1 MRRSSELIEWELSC
15 QKMKTLLI
23 LLSVLLSVGIAAAQ
37 EMYFFE
43 TVEGTGE
50 TLLQDGRLVQT
61 RDIKIVKPPQSGPVQ
76 FTSDEIGPKVIFTL
90 VKDPPEDWVPRCVVG
105 DDVLIS
111 QFSVERPKPGKDR
124 PTLLILRYHDA
135 QKMAWWGNNLADFMR
150 SRYDL
155 LRYTPTR

>member
-1 MRRSSELIEWELSC
+1 
-15 QKMKTLLI
+15 MKTLLI
-23 LLSVLLSVGIAAAQ
+23 LLSMPFAISIASAQ

-43 TVEGTGE
+43 TVKGAGE
-50 TLLQDGRLVQT
+50 ASVENGRLVQT
-61 RDIKIVKPPQSGPVQ
+61 REIKIVKPPQSGPVQ
-76 FTSDEIGPKVIFTL
+76 FTSDERGPKVIFTL
-90 VKDPPEDWVPRCVVG
+90 VEHPPENWIPRCVVG

-111 QFSVERPKPGKDR
+111 QFSVERPQAGKDR
-124 PTLLILRYHDA
+124 PTLLVLRYHDA